1 MFTAGG
7 TWRRYESPTTSLD
20 ADRPKRLGGRVK
32 ADPVSWKEEMTKL
45 FIKLAEKLNPIARPL
60 GVVMILLFVLP
71 FIGIIPKEFSK
82 IEFHSMT
89 LAFWFWGLWSI
100 WFYYFPRRKEMVN
113 GEYRPTSNY
122 ENSHP
127 TFRKIYCGWFVFW
140 FLFVLYFTIVTL

>member
-1 MFTAGG
+1 MFNHAAAHGL
-7 TWRRYESPTTSLD
+7 RCAPPV
-20 ADRPKRLGGRVK
+20 RPHH
-32 ADPVSWKEEMTKL
+32 VSWKEEMTKL

-71 FIGIIPKEFSK
+71 FFGIIPKEFSR

-100 WFYYFPRRKEMVN
+100 WFYYFPRRKEMIN
-113 GEYRPTSNY
+113 GEYRPISNY